1 MATKGYNSYSGRKN
15 GKKIALVV
23 VLLLILLGA
32 VAYLLAQQYVVYED
46 DGSMH
51 LELPFFTKKDTPA
64 PPLSSDEVNIH
75 RDDEDPDAKPHPT
88 KPVSALEELHA
99 TELPYGVL
107 TEDPKELLANQSAVV
122 VNVKRFDGSIAYQS
136 SLTTLPESVL
146 QGNPDT
152 LTHLKTIMDSD
163 CYTVARISALCDNA
177 FALGRPESAMHY
189 PGGQLWYDNYSR
201 TWLDPAQSG
210 TVEYLCA
217 LAKECEKLGFDE
229 LLLEHFRYPIE
240 GDLSASA
247 LPADTDRSAAIAK
260 LVAEI
265 HKAAPSLRVSVLLPA
280 SIDTD
285 YAFSASGLSAQVLT
299 ENFDRIYVPRESA
312 AYYWLDKALPADYDR
327 TARLVLTDYTVP
339 SQGGNYM
346 VLCQ

>member
-1 MATKGYNSYSGRKN
+1 MATKGYNSYSGRRN

-46 DGSMH
+46 DGSIR

-64 PPLSSDEVNIH
+64 PLPSSDEVNIQ
-75 RDDEDPDAKPHPT
+75 RDDEDPDAKLTPT
-88 KPVSALEELHA
+88 KPSSALEELHA

-107 TEDPKELLANQSAVV
+107 TWDPSELLVDESAVV
-122 VNVKRFDGSIAYQS
+122 VNIKRFDGAIAYQS
-136 SLTTLPESVL
+136 SLTTLPDSVL

-177 FALGRPESAMHY
+177 FALGRPESAMRY
-189 PGGQLWYDNYSR
+189 PDGQLWYDNYSR
-201 TWLDPAQSG
+201 TWLDPSQSS

-229 LLLEHFRYPIE
+229 ILLEHFRYPIE
-240 GDLSASA
+240 GDLSLTS
-247 LPADTDRSAAIAK
+247 LSENTDRGAAIAK
-260 LVAEI
+260 LAGEI
-265 HKAAPSLRVSVLLPA
+265 HKAAPSLRVSVMLPA
-280 SIDTD
+280 SIGTD
-285 YAFSASGLSAQVLT
+285 YSFSASGLPAKVLA

-312 AYYWLDKALPADYDR
+312 AYYWLDGALPADYDR
-327 TARLVLTDYTVP
+327 ASRLVLTDYTVP
-339 SQGGNYM
+339 SQSGSYM
-346 VLCQ
+346 VCQ

>member
-1 MATKGYNSYSGRKN
+1 MATKGYNSYSGRRN

-46 DGSMH
+46 DGSIH
-51 LELPFFTKKDTPA
+51 LELPLFRKKETPA
-64 PPLSSDEVNIH
+64 PLPPSDEVNIQ
-75 RDDEDPDAKPHPT
+75 RDDEDPAVKPNPT
-88 KPVSALEELHA
+88 SPVAALKELHA

-107 TEDPKELLANQSAVV
+107 TEDPGTFLAGQSAVV

-136 SLTTLPESVL
+136 SLSTLPESVS
-146 QGNPDT
+146 QGNSDT
-152 LTHLKTIMDSD
+152 LAHLKTILDSD

-177 FALGRPESAMHY
+177 FPLDRPESAMRY
-189 PGGQLWYDNYSR
+189 SGGQLWYDNYSR
-201 TWLDPAQSG
+201 TWLDPAQSS

-229 LLLEHFRYPIE
+229 LLLDHFRYPIE
-240 GDLSASA
+240 GDLSLTS
-247 LPADTDRSAAIAK
+247 LPADTDRSAVIAK
-260 LVAEI
+260 LVEEI
-265 HKAAPSLRVSVLLPA
+265 HKAAPSLRLSVILPA

-299 ENFDRIYVPRESA
+299 ENFDRIYVPRDSA
-312 AYYWLDKALPADYDR
+312 AYYWLDKALPADYDC
-327 TARLVLTDYTVP
+327 TARLVLTDYAVP
-339 SQGGNYM
+339 SQSGSYM
-346 VLCQ
+346 VCQ